1 MVARS
6 VCHRLVVDVFV
17 GFFFSMLVPSVVL
30 LALLNFGC
38 FICKVK
44 FEIISSISIHHSSMV
59 SSEACYR

>member
-17 GFFFSMLVPSVVL
+17 GFFFSMFMTAVVL
-30 LALLNFGC
+30 LTLLNFGC

-44 FEIISSISIHHSSMV
+44 FEIISSHHSSVV
-59 SSEACYR
+59 SSEAC